1 MSMKSCLLVSPMPMD
16 SQADDITSANLKNF
30 GKMRYVEVDSIRN
43 YDPEEVGY

>member
-1 MSMKSCLLVSPMPMD
+1 MLME
-16 SQADDITSANLKNF
+16 SQADNKTPANLTNF